1 MTETDVERAGAQP
14 GDRFEALRRL
24 GERARQ
30 RRIPVVLQLNIVE
43 CGAAALTM
51 ALGYFGKHVPLHVV
65 REHIGVD
72 RDGAT
77 ALSLLTAARSYGLR
91 ARGARLEVDDLQHL
105 PEASILHWDFNHF
118 VVFERY
124 AGDAIVVVDPAIG
137 RRRVPLDQ
145 VRTSFTGVAL
155 LLEPSEA
162 FQRERAPGAPAW
174 RYLRTALREGARW
187 SRIVVTSLIVQ
198 LCALATPLL
207 TGMVVD
213 RVVPR
218 DDARLLTVA
227 SIGFASV
234 VLFNFVASM
243 TRAHLLLQMRTH
255 LDAKMALGFLT
266 HLVQLPFDFFQKRSA
281 GDILMRLGSN
291 TAIRDILTTGTL
303 SALLD
308 GALVCLYLGLLFIAS
323 PLMGAVALGLGAVQ
337 LLAFWI
343 CGKRRRELMAEN
355 LHVQARQA
363 SYQVEILA
371 GMEALKS
378 MGAEQRA
385 VERWTDLFVDS
396 QNVALER
403 GRLSALL
410 DSVMSSLR
418 LAAPLVV
425 LGTGALLVLDGEMS
439 LGMMLALN
447 ALAIGFLLPLATLV
461 STAEQFEVLG
471 SYVQRLDDV
480 FGHPPEQDEARV
492 VAPPKLSG
500 RIQLESVS
508 FRYGDRAPFAV
519 RDVSVDIAPGQCVAI
534 VGPSG
539 CGKTT
544 LASLLLA
551 LYRPTS
557 GRILYDGR
565 DLAGLDVQ
573 RLRHQLG
580 VVIQRPYVFGASVRQ
595 NIALADPGLSL
606 EVVRRAAKIAQ
617 IDDEIMAMPM
627 GYETIVNGSTLSGGQ
642 RQRISIARALIAQPS
657 IMLLDEAT
665 SSLDS
670 ITEARVREAVDGLG
684 CTRIVLAHRLSTIRH
699 ADVILVMKDGTIV
712 ERGTH
717 DELIALGGSYCELI
731 AAQRE

>member
-1 MTETDVERAGAQP
+1 
-14 GDRFEALRRL
+14 
-24 GERARQ
+24 
-30 RRIPVVLQLNIVE
+30 
-43 CGAAALTM
+43 
-51 ALGYFGKHVPLHVV
+51 
-65 REHIGVD
+65 
-72 RDGAT
+72 
-77 ALSLLTAARSYGLR
+77 
-91 ARGARLEVDDLQHL
+91 
-105 PEASILHWDFNHF
+105 
-118 VVFERY
+118 
-124 AGDAIVVVDPAIG
+124 
-137 RRRVPLDQ
+137 
-145 VRTSFTGVAL
+145 
-155 LLEPSEA
+155 
-162 FQRERAPGAPAW
+162 
-174 RYLRTALREGARW
+174 
-187 SRIVVTSLIVQ
+187 
-198 LCALATPLL
+198 
-207 TGMVVD
+207 
-213 RVVPR
+213 
-218 DDARLLTVA
+218 
-227 SIGFASV
+227 
-234 VLFNFVASM
+234 
-243 TRAHLLLQMRTH
+243 
-255 LDAKMALGFLT
+255 
-266 HLVQLPFDFFQKRSA
+266 VQLPFDFFQKRSA

-308 GALVCLYLGLLFIAS
+308 GALVCLYLALLSFAS
-323 PLMGAVALGLGAVQ
+323 PVLGAVALGLGVLQ
-337 LLAFWI
+337 VLAFWV
-343 CGKRRRELMAEN
+343 CGKRRRELMAEG

-363 SYQVEILA
+363 NYQVEILA

-425 LGTGALLVLDGEMS
+425 LGMGALLVLDGEMS

-447 ALAIGFLLPLATLV
+447 SLAIGFLMPLATLV
-461 STAEQFEVLG
+461 STAEQFEMLG

-480 FGHPPEQDEARV
+480 FGHSPEQDASRV
-492 VAPPKLSG
+492 VAPAKLSG
-500 RIQLESVS
+500 RIRLESVS

-519 RDVSVDIAPGQCVAI
+519 RDVSVEIEPGQCVAI
-534 VGPSG
+534 VGQSG

-551 LYRPTS
+551 LYRPTT

-595 NIALADPGLSL
+595 NIALADSGLSL
-606 EVVRRAAKIAQ
+606 EAVRRAAKIAQ

-642 RQRISIARALIAQPS
+642 RQRISIARALIGEPS
-657 IMLLDEAT
+657 IILLDEAT

-670 ITEARVREAVDGLG
+670 ITEARVREAIDALG

-699 ADVILVMKDGTIV
+699 ADIILAMKDGTIV

-717 DELIALGGSYCELI
+717 AELLALGGSYCELI